1 MKAPHPTPS
10 PSSSGCFVTIILL
23 SPPGGFH
30 TLQFALLF
38 SNEMI
43 MTEYRADLIYIF
55 FFFSFLFVAF
65 GLCLVSLLA
74 LF

>member
-43 MTEYRADLIYIF
+43 MTEYRADLIF
-55 FFFSFLFVAF
+55 FLSFL
-65 GLCLVSLLA
+65 LPLVYVWCHFWPYSD
-74 LF
+74 